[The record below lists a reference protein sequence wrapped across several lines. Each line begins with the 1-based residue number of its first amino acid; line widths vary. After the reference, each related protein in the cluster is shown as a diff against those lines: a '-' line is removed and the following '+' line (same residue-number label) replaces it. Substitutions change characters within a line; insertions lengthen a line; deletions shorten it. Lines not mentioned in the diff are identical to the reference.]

1 VKRLMCWTS
10 VLSMLCL
17 FLILSTLVTHAQTGH
32 HHHPMPLDKYISVLE
47 DPKRDE
53 WQKPEAVIQ
62 ALKIQPGEYVADIGA
77 GSGYFTRHIAR
88 AVGET
93 GTVFAVDIEEGM
105 IDHLQQ
111 RLKEENLANVQA
123 MKVPAHDPLLIDGSL
138 DLAFICDV
146 YHHLEDRD
154 VYMRKVRK
162 ALKATGRI
170 AIIDFYKKETPV
182 GPPMHMRLSE
192 AVVEKELRTAGLEVT
207 EKLDILPYQYIL
219 IAQPTTKENATSRP
233 AGR

>member
-1 VKRLMCWTS
+1 
-10 VLSMLCL
+10 
-17 FLILSTLVTHAQTGH
+17 
-32 HHHPMPLDKYISVLE
+32 MPLDKYISVLE